1 MAGTTPKPVRVDHG
15 RNLRLDALVAAMVA
29 AGGVSLVVAV
39 AKVASA
45 AERPAI
51 WRILLSVAVLAISE
65 VAVLHLRFGTE
76 KYTLTW
82 SEGAIL
88 VGLILTPGPWIS
100 IAGVAGV
107 GITQLVGQRD
117 PRKIAFNVGSIA
129 AVSTLCALSLRIFD
143 ASDPAR
149 SLGTPHGYAAL
160 TTAACVFFVC
170 NSVLV
175 SAAVALASGRAF
187 GAVMREGLLLKIGMM
202 AGNTVIALLLVSV
215 PWQGSVAILVPF
227 CLVLLFL
234 TYRAYFRALEDSGVW
249 QQLDAAAKE
258 LTLLDRSHVAEA
270 AAARA
275 VSLFNAEFAEVLLER
290 NGVGDE
296 LTFRHSNS
304 GAQSDADA
312 AAPGGEPPSIVEE
325 PLMVAVDSDASVI
338 GALRLGL
345 RPATR
350 LSRRQRLVLRTFA
363 HSVATSVQNASLYA
377 EMRHQAKVNAYEATR
392 DPLTGVANRRVLHA
406 ELAAAVDEVAQSELT
421 AALLLID
428 LDHFKDINDTLG
440 HHTGDAVL
448 CVIATRL
455 ARAVSSADVVARL
468 GGDEFAVVVRGLR
481 EPSEAETVANR
492 LLTVLAE
499 VVEYEGLHLAVGGS
513 IGIACY
519 PQDGDNP
526 EDLLRLADTALY
538 QAKEQRGAIA
548 RYRSDRDAHSLGRIT
563 LAADLRDAISAQQF
577 ILHYQAQVDLLTGHV
592 VGAEA
597 LARWRHPSLGLLGP
611 DRFIDLVDRSSVV
624 HEFALAILDAAI
636 TEAALWQRR
645 GAHIPVSVN
654 LSARNL
660 LDPRLP
666 GDVAEILIRH
676 GLPPER
682 LILEITETTMITDAP
697 AVEAV
702 LARLRRVGVQ
712 LSVDDFGTGY
722 SSLAFLQRVAVNEIK
737 IDRTF
742 VSAMTTSESDAAIV
756 RATIELAHGLGVRV
770 VAEGVETLD
779 HVIALRDLGCDVAQ
793 GWHYGRPAP
802 GPHLRSA
809 WLGLDEPRRATRQ
822 PV

>member
-1 MAGTTPKPVRVDHG
+1 MAGTTAKRPRSDQGHS
-15 RNLRLDALVAAMVA
+15 LRLNALVAAMVA
-29 AGGVSLVVAV
+29 AGGTALAIAVVQA
-39 AKVASA
+39 AAA

-51 WRILLSVAVLAISE
+51 WRIVLSVAVAAISE
-65 VAVLHLRFGTE
+65 VAVLHMRFGAE

-88 VGLILTPGPWIS
+88 VGLILTPWPWIP
-100 IAGVAGV
+100 ITAAVGI
-107 GITQLVGQRD
+107 GITQLIGQRD
-117 PRKIAFNVGSIA
+117 PRKIAFNIGSIA
-129 AVSTLCALSLRIFD
+129 AVSALCTLSLRLFD
-143 ASDPAR
+143 VSDSAR
-149 SLGTPHGYAAL
+149 SLGTPHGYVAL
-160 TTAACVFFVC
+160 TTAVGVFFVW
-170 NSVLV
+170 NSLSV
-175 SAAVALASGRAF
+175 SAAVALASGRGM
-187 GAVMREGLLLKIGMM
+187 GAVLREGLLLKIGMM

-234 TYRAYFRALEDSGVW
+234 TYRAYFHALEDSGVW

-270 AAARA
+270 AAGRA
-275 VSLFNAEFAEVLLER
+275 VSLFNAQFAEVLLDQD
-290 NGVGDE
+290 GVCDQLAFRHDNASGQSDE
-296 LTFRHSNS
+296 L
-304 GAQSDADA
+304 
-312 AAPGGEPPSIVEE
+312 PSIVEE
-325 PLMVAVDSDASVI
+325 PLIVAVDSEASTI
-338 GALRLGL
+338 GVLRLGL
-345 RPATR
+345 RPTAR
-350 LSRRQRLVLRTFA
+350 LSGRQRVVLRTFA
-363 HSVATSVQNASLYA
+363 HSVATSLQNASLYA

-392 DPLTGVANRRVLHA
+392 DPLTGVANRRVLHSD
-406 ELAAAVDEVAQSELT
+406 LAAAVEAAAASGMT
-421 AALLLID
+421 AALLMID

-448 CVIATRL
+448 CAIATRL
-455 ARAVSSADVVARL
+455 ERSVSSEDVVARL
-468 GGDEFAVVVRGLR
+468 GGDEFAIVVRGLHQ
-481 EPSEAETVANR
+481 PSEAETIANR
-492 LLTVLAE
+492 LLGVLAG

-548 RYRSDRDAHSLGRIT
+548 RYRSDRDAHSLGKIT
-563 LAADLRDAISAQQF
+563 LAAELRDAVNTHQF
-577 ILHYQAQVDLLTGHV
+577 VLHYQAQVDLLTGHV
-592 VGAEA
+592 IGAEA
-597 LARWRHPSLGLLGP
+597 LARWRHPKLGLLPP
-611 DRFIDLVDRSSVV
+611 DRFIDLVDRSAVV
-624 HEFALAILDAAI
+624 HEFALAILESAV

-645 GAHIPVSVN
+645 GVHVPVSVN

-676 GLPPER
+676 ALPPER
-682 LILEITETTMITDAP
+682 LILEITETTMITDVP

-722 SSLAFLQRVAVNEIK
+722 SSLVFLQRVAVNEIK
-737 IDRTF
+737 IDRSF

-756 RATIELAHGLGVRV
+756 HATIELAHGLGVRV

-779 HVIALRDLGCDVAQ
+779 HVAALRAMGCDAAQ

-809 WLGLDEPRRATRQ
+809 WLGLDEPRSSRQ
-822 PV
+822 PA